1 MALLRRTFAMLGEQ
15 RRLTVWTLLVSTAL
29 ITVALLAHLGANA
42 FAQWQRAYHRGASM
56 VVYLQPAVDQ
66 AAATKLAADL
76 TALAGVE
83 RAEYVSPQES
93 ESRLRRALSGSEQ
106 LLDGIEPSTMPA
118 SIELVLEPGIRD
130 VIEVSAPFRALRAS
144 GQFEDV
150 EVSGEWSDQTS
161 TTLNIIGLVARTIKY
176 GFVAIAALVVLFAAR
191 MRWERGAPMLAVARL
206 LGAGPGYT
214 RLPAAL
220 ASLIVSAG
228 AAALAVALTWL
239 LHNQFATAVSTR
251 LASSMVGMTIAPL
264 AREQALLT
272 IAVGAGL
279 GLLGGLLAGDR
290 ARR

>member
-1 MALLRRTFAMLGEQ
+1 MALLRRTMAMLGEQ
-15 RRLTVWTLLVSTAL
+15 RRLTLWTVLVSAAL
-29 ITVALLAHLGANA
+29 ITVALLAHLGTNA
-42 FAQWQRAYHRGASM
+42 FAQWQRSYHRGASM

-66 AAATKLAADL
+66 AAATKLAAEL
-76 TALAGVE
+76 TAIEGVE

-144 GQFEDV
+144 GRFEDV
-150 EVSGEWSDQTS
+150 EVSGEWTDQTS
-161 TTLNIIGLVARTIKY
+161 TTLDIIGLIARTIKY

-191 MRWERGAPMLAVARL
+191 LRWERGASLLAVARL

-214 RLPAAL
+214 RMPAAL
-220 ASLIVSAG
+220 ASLIVSAS
-228 AAALAVALTWL
+228 AAAFAVALTWL
-239 LHNQFATAVSTR
+239 LHHQFATAVSAR
-251 LASSMVGMTIAPL
+251 MASSMMGLTIAPL
-264 AREQALLT
+264 PGQQALIT
-272 IAVGAGL
+272 IAISAGL